1 VERIGCV
8 ARGAA
13 VYVHDET
20 IRRAHLEAV
29 KASRVR
35 HFVPHSIRHTF
46 MTRLGESGCDV
57 WTLARVAG
65 HASIKVSSHYVH
77 PSQDA
82 AQTAILRLGTSL
94 QVGTKLGTTENQQQS
109 IPAIPDQVDG
119 RTEAPAAV

>member
-1 VERIGCV
+1 
-8 ARGAA
+8 
-13 VYVHDET
+13 
-20 IRRAHLEAV
+20 
-29 KASRVR
+29 
-35 HFVPHSIRHTF
+35 